1 MCARHW
7 NFPSRKVLP
16 AFAPYSDVIAF
27 DSSTELPS
35 RLFAAAGK
43 LFEPRTPRLVAFI
56 ASAACSPSRR
66 SSVTRRFA
74 AGDPACEACEWAAR
88 IGAAVSADEL
98 PAVAEMTPRLAAT
111 AATRTRAI
119 VIERFICEPFLV
131 DWCRPCSAT
140 TPERFGPRRPGAAEP
155 IDAGRRT
162 TSV

>member
-66 SSVTRRFA
+66 SSVTRRSA
-74 AGDPACEACEWAAR
+74 AGDPACEACEWPGIAAD
-88 IGAAVSADEL
+88 IAFGDDVAAVA
-98 PAVAEMTPRLAAT
+98 AMTPTLAAAT
-111 AATRTRAI
+111 AAST
-119 VIERFICEPFLV
+119 
-131 DWCRPCSAT
+131 
-140 TPERFGPRRPGAAEP
+140 
-155 IDAGRRT
+155 
-162 TSV
+162 